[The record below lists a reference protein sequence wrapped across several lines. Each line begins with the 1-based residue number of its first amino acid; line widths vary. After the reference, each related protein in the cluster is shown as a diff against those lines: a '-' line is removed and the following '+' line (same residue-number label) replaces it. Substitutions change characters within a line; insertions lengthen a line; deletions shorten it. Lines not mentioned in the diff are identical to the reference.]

1 MVYVQPRTALS
12 SIVIKGGTDSPS
24 SDEYVFRHVDLD
36 LIMNDLYVR
45 SNLLDA
51 IARSFRELGIESF
64 GGGDDK
70 HPLSIEIRD
79 EDIDKVVDLEIEL
92 EAGEILDE
100 VYCRTYLTEFY
111 GFAPRR
117 FELTGILWIDGFA
130 VVDQWKRE
138 R

>member
-1 MVYVQPRTALS
+1 MAYVRPRPTLS
-12 SIVIKGGTDSPS
+12 SIVIKGGADSPS

-36 LIMNDLYVR
+36 LIMNDPDVR

-92 EAGEILDE
+92 
-100 VYCRTYLTEFY
+100 T
-111 GFAPRR
+111 
-117 FELTGILWIDGFA
+117 
-130 VVDQWKRE
+130 
-138 R
+138 